1 MTFVPAHI
9 DENLCQ
15 EMLAAGI
22 LPAIE
27 LIGSRWT
34 SAVLLAAMSGARRFG
49 EYRAMVAGISDRL
62 LTQRL
67 KELQA
72 EGLIER
78 TVVPSTPVQIVYAPT
93 ADARDLIAALQ
104 PLSVWGQRRLAAR
117 SAGKEQSIALS

>member
-1 MTFVPAHI
+1 MTFAAAHI
-9 DENLCQ
+9 DEDMCQ

-27 LIGSRWT
+27 LIGKRWT
-34 SAVLLAAMSGARRFG
+34 SAVLLAAAGGARRYG

-78 TVVPSTPVQIVYAPT
+78 TVVPSTPVQIVYSPT
-93 ADARDLIAALQ
+93 AAARELIAALQ
-104 PLSVWGQRRLAAR
+104 PLSVWGQRRLLAK
-117 SAGKEQSIALS
+117 S